1 MATVSIGRPDSPVWG
16 PFGARRLSLRIRLI
30 VWISL
35 AVVFGIDVVLA
46 FSGAGV
52 TAAEALPQ
60 LAGEYLL
67 IGRSRRR

>member
-52 TAAEALPQ
+52 TAR
-60 LAGEYLL
+60 LADGGAWLAAPS
-67 IGRSRRR
+67 GWRHFA